1 MSAPSS
7 PSNTASGLTSGQ
19 AGMLFAICAYT
30 MWGIAPIYFKQ
41 LLHVDAAEILMH
53 RIIWSAVVLGGLIL
67 GLQYINKVTTALA
80 DKNVMGLLVCAGIL
94 LGGNWWLFIWSVNND
109 HLLEA
114 SLGYYINPL
123 FNVLFG
129 FLFLGER
136 FRKLQKVAV
145 ALAFIGVMILIVSF
159 GDVPYIALTLALSF
173 SLYGLV
179 RKQINVDSIP
189 GLFIET
195 CLMLPLAI
203 AYWFWT
209 DSLSS
214 NFANNTTTINVLFIC
229 AGLVTTAPLLCFTS
243 AARRIMY
250 STLGF
255 FQYIGP
261 TLMFVIAIMVYDEPF
276 NIERVITF
284 GFVWLA
290 LAVFTYDG
298 VRHYRKQKI
307 ALNTST

>member
-1 MSAPSS
+1 LA
-7 PSNTASGLTSGQ
+7 
-19 AGMLFAICAYT
+19 
-30 MWGIAPIYFKQ
+30 
-41 LLHVDAAEILMH
+41 
-53 RIIWSAVVLGGLIL
+53 GLIL
-67 GLQYINKVTTALA
+67 GLNHINKVTTALA
-80 DKNVMGLLVCAGIL
+80 DKKVMGLLVCAGIL

-129 FLFLGER
+129 FVFLGER
-136 FRKLQKVAV
+136 FRRLQKIAV
-145 ALAFIGVMILIVSF
+145 LLAFIGVAILIVSF
-159 GDVPYIALTLALSF
+159 GDVPYIALSLALSF

-195 CLMLPLAI
+195 VLMLPLALG
-203 AYWFWT
+203 YWLWT
-209 DSLSS
+209 DSPTS
-214 NFANNTTTINVLFIC
+214 NFANNSTTINVLFIC

-261 TLMFVIAIMVYDEPF
+261 TLMFVIAIMVYNEPF

-298 VRHYRKQKI
+298 VRHYRKQKKL
-307 ALNTST
+307 LNT

>member
-1 MSAPSS
+1 MSASS
-7 PSNTASGLTSGQ
+7 SASNTASGLTSGQ

-136 FRKLQKVAV
+136 YRKLQKVAV

-159 GDVPYIALTLALSF
+159 GDVPISP
-173 SLYGLV
+173 S
-179 RKQINVDSIP
+179 P
-189 GLFIET
+189 
-195 CLMLPLAI
+195 
-203 AYWFWT
+203 
-209 DSLSS
+209 
-214 NFANNTTTINVLFIC
+214 
-229 AGLVTTAPLLCFTS
+229 
-243 AARRIMY
+243 
-250 STLGF
+250 
-255 FQYIGP
+255 
-261 TLMFVIAIMVYDEPF
+261 
-276 NIERVITF
+276 
-284 GFVWLA
+284 
-290 LAVFTYDG
+290 
-298 VRHYRKQKI
+298 
-307 ALNTST
+307 

>member
-1 MSAPSS
+1 
-7 PSNTASGLTSGQ
+7 
-19 AGMLFAICAYT
+19 
-30 MWGIAPIYFKQ
+30 
-41 LLHVDAAEILMH
+41 
-53 RIIWSAVVLGGLIL
+53 
-67 GLQYINKVTTALA
+67 
-80 DKNVMGLLVCAGIL
+80 
-94 LGGNWWLFIWSVNND
+94 
-109 HLLEA
+109 
-114 SLGYYINPL
+114 
-123 FNVLFG
+123 
-129 FLFLGER
+129 
-136 FRKLQKVAV
+136 
-145 ALAFIGVMILIVSF
+145 VSF
-159 GDVPYIALTLALSF
+159 GDVPYIALSLALSF

-195 CLMLPLAI
+195 VLMLPLALG
-203 AYWFWT
+203 YWLWT
-209 DSLSS
+209 DSPTS
-214 NFANNTTTINVLFIC
+214 NFANNSTTINVLFIC

-261 TLMFVIAIMVYDEPF
+261 TLMFVIAIMVYNEPF

-307 ALNTST
+307 LLNT